1 MTLQEFIDKNR
12 HEIGGLCLDM
22 MQKAEG
28 PSLSLVIRTVMRKID
43 NLLKNA
49 YEDLIPPPPPPPPK
63 APKPAEAPNGKERP
77 HERHEGKA
85 ATPATGR

>member
-1 MTLQEFIDKNR
+1 MTKQEFIDKNR
-12 HEIGGLCLDM
+12 HEFGGFCLDM

-28 PSLSLVIRTVMRKID
+28 PALSLVIRTIMRKID
-43 NLLKNA
+43 ILLSNA

-63 APKPAEAPNGKERP
+63 APKPAEANGKEKP